1 MKLFDAEATAKLL
14 PYDRLVD
21 ALDLMTQQALNG
33 QAQAPVRQSVPAQDG
48 GVLLMMPA
56 SDSQHLCVKLLT
68 VHAGNP
74 NRGLPAIQGELVLMR
89 ADTGQ
94 RLLSLDAPTVT
105 ARRTA
110 ALSLLGARKLAHPD
124 ADTLLLIGS
133 GVQAREHIQAFAQ
146 QWPLRRVRI
155 LSQRL
160 PRAAALADYV
170 REHLGLDAEAIEAV
184 DEREAQ
190 AGLIVSATTS
200 RTPVLSVR
208 VPNDSTIIAVG
219 AYQPEMAEIAPAVV
233 HSCDLF
239 VDTLEGAREEAGD
252 LMQADVEWGRVGE
265 IGGIVNPRPRQG
277 RPVMF
282 KTVGTA
288 LWDLA
293 AAKLAAEM
301 AGLS

>member
-1 MKLFDAEATAKLL
+1 MKFFDAEATAKLL

-21 ALDLMTQQALNG
+21 ALDHMAQLALNG
-33 QAQAPVRQSVPAQDG
+33 QAQAPVRQSVPAQNG

-56 SDSQHLCVKLLT
+56 SDPQHLCVKLLT
-68 VHAGNP
+68 VHSGNP
-74 NRGLPAIQGELVLMR
+74 DRGLPAIQGELVLMR
-89 ADTGQ
+89 ADTGE

-124 ADTLLLIGS
+124 ADSLLLIGS
-133 GVQAREHIQAFAQ
+133 GVQAKAHIQAFAA

-155 LSQRL
+155 LSKRL
-160 PRAAALADYV
+160 ARAAALAEYV
-170 REHLGLDAEAIEAV
+170 REQLGVDAEAIESV

-200 RTPVLSVR
+200 RTPVLSVP
-208 VPNDSTIIAVG
+208 VPNHSTIIAVG
-219 AYQPEMAEIAPAVV
+219 AYQPEMVEIAPSVV
-233 HSCDLF
+233 NRCDLF
-239 VDTLEGAREEAGD
+239 VDTLEGAQEEAGD
-252 LMQADVEWGRVGE
+252 LMQAGVAWSNVRE
-265 IGGIVNPRPRQG
+265 IGGVVNPRPREG

-293 AAKLAAEM
+293 AAKLAATV
-301 AGLS
+301 AGLA

>member
-56 SDSQHLCVKLLT
+56 SDAQHLCVKLLT

-89 ADTGQ
+89 ADTGE

-133 GVQAREHIQAFAQ
+133 GVQAKEHIQAFAR

-155 LSQRL
+155 LSKRL
-160 PRAAALADYV
+160 PRAQALADYV

-200 RTPVLSVR
+200 RTPVLSVP
-208 VPNDSTIIAVG
+208 VPDDSTIIAVG

-233 HSCDLF
+233 HRCDLF

-252 LMQADVEWGRVGE
+252 LMQAGVEWIRVGE
-265 IGGIVNPRPRQG
+265 IGGIVSPRPRQG

>member
-1 MKLFDAEATAKLL
+1 MKFFNAAETAKLL

-21 ALDLMTQQALNG
+21 ALDQMTRQALSG
-33 QAQAPVRQSVPAQDG
+33 QAQAPVRQSVPARDG
-48 GVLLMMPA
+48 GVLLLMPA
-56 SDSQHLCVKLLT
+56 SDPRHLCVKLLT

-74 NRGLPAIQGELVLMR
+74 DRGLPAIQGELVLMR
-89 ADTGQ
+89 ADTGA

-110 ALSLLGARKLAHPD
+110 ALSLLGARKLARPD

-133 GVQAREHIQAFAQ
+133 GVQAKEHIQAFAQ

-160 PRAAALADYV
+160 PRAAALADYA
-170 REHLGLDAEAIEAV
+170 RAHLGLDAKAIEAV

-200 RTPVLSVR
+200 RTPVLSVS
-208 VPNDSTIIAVG
+208 VPADSTIIAVG
-219 AYQPEMAEIAPAVV
+219 AYQPEMVEIAPSVV

-252 LMQADVEWGRVGE
+252 LMQAGVEWESIRE

-282 KTVGTA
+282 KTVGSA

-301 AGLS
+301 AGLD

>member
-1 MKLFDAEATAKLL
+1 MQFFDAAATAKLL
-14 PYDRLVD
+14 PYDRLAD
-21 ALDLMTQQALNG
+21 ALDLMARQALSG
-33 QAQAPVRQSVPAQDG
+33 QALAPVRQSVPAQNG
-48 GVLLMMPA
+48 GVLLLMPA
-56 SDSQHLCVKLLT
+56 SDARHLCVKLLT

-74 NRGLPAIQGELVLMR
+74 DRGLPAIQGELVLMR
-89 ADTGQ
+89 ADTGE

-124 ADTLLLIGS
+124 ADSLLLIGS
-133 GVQAREHIQAFAQ
+133 GVQAKEHIQAFAR

-155 LSQRL
+155 LSRRL
-160 PRAAALADYV
+160 PRAAALADYA
-170 REHLGLDAEAIEAV
+170 REHLGLDAQAIEAV
-184 DEREAQ
+184 DQREAQ
-190 AGLIVSATTS
+190 AGLIVAATTS
-200 RTPVLSVR
+200 RTPVLSVS
-208 VPNDSTIIAVG
+208 VSDDSTIIAVG

-252 LMQADVEWGRVGE
+252 LMQAGVEWSRVQP
-265 IGGIVNPRPRQG
+265 IGGILNPRPRQG

-282 KTVGTA
+282 KTVGSA

-301 AGLS
+301 AGLA

>member
-21 ALDLMTQQALNG
+21 ALDQMARQGLNG
-33 QAQAPVRQSVPAQDG
+33 QAYAPVRQSVPAQDG

-56 SDSQHLCVKLLT
+56 SDAQHLCVKLIT
-68 VHAGNP
+68 VHSGNP
-74 NRGLPAIQGELVLMR
+74 ARGLPAIQGELVLMR
-89 ADTGQ
+89 ADTGE

-110 ALSLLGARKLAHPD
+110 AISLLGARKLAHPD
-124 ADTLLLIGS
+124 ADTLLLIGA
-133 GVQAREHIQAFAQ
+133 GVQAKEHMQAFAGH
-146 QWPLRRVRI
+146 WPLRRVRI
-155 LSQRL
+155 VSRR
-160 PRAAALADYV
+160 RARAQALADYA
-170 REHLGLDAEAIEAV
+170 RQQLGLDAQAIAEV

-190 AGLIVSATTS
+190 AGLIVSTTSS
-200 RTPVLSVR
+200 RTPVLSAS
-208 VPNDSTIIAVG
+208 VPDDSTIIAVG

-233 HSCDLF
+233 HRCDLF

-252 LMQADVEWGRVGE
+252 LIQAGVEWGNVGD
-265 IGGIVNPRPRQG
+265 IGDIVNPRPRQG

-282 KTVGTA
+282 KTVGSA

-301 AGLS
+301 AGLV